1 MHLSE
6 PDSRPED
13 TGHVR
18 FSLSR
23 FLTWFLFFF
32 YFSGVHQS
40 IIYFSGIADFFGLAV
55 SLVMSL
61 IWLVPVMLFPTRGK
75 AIAGIIG
82 VILWASSL
90 FSMGYLALYH
100 QDFSQSVIYI
110 IFESNWAESSEYLHS
125 YFAWW
130 MVPALA
136 VYTLIPWMIWRR
148 LQPIGGRPT
157 TRLLLAL
164 AICLA
169 VFWPMLDGAVIN
181 GGLPGN
187 AIRSQVNS
195 MEPVSPWQL
204 VMGYVKYRKALAN
217 VENRLL
223 ASDKPPLEGLT
234 DRNASTPNTLV
245 LVIGESTNSRRM
257 GIYGYYR
264 DTTPRLSAMSN
275 ELLAFDQVYAS
286 RPYTVESLEQA
297 LTFADQLHPKLYLE
311 KPTLIDVMKQ
321 AGYKTYWITNQQTQT
336 QRNTLMT
343 TFSRQADEQVYLNN
357 NRSQN
362 SAQYDE
368 VVFKPFEDIL
378 NRPESKKFIL
388 VHLIGTHRA
397 YQFRYPDRFKIF
409 NDNENL
415 PPWVRKKRYRREY
428 NEYDNAVVYN
438 DFVVSSL
445 IEKLKNSGQNG
456 YLVYFSDH
464 GEEVYDYPNH
474 LFAGRNEAA
483 PTPAMYSV
491 PFLIWE
497 SRSWKRNNMLDL
509 SNYTFHRMYSLSDF
523 IYTWLDLAGIRFDEF
538 NPSKSILSRWYS
550 PGPVLIGN
558 PAKPETLI
566 DARRKF
572 FPGTAGT
579 MPMPEMRQPPA
590 PTYGPVYGPDTRPNY
605 GSGHGPNYGPHF
617 EPGNGPVPLRDL

>member
-1 MHLSE
+1 
-6 PDSRPED
+6 
-13 TGHVR
+13 
-18 FSLSR
+18 
-23 FLTWFLFFF
+23 
-32 YFSGVHQS
+32 
-40 IIYFSGIADFFGLAV
+40 
-55 SLVMSL
+55 
-61 IWLVPVMLFPTRGK
+61 
-75 AIAGIIG
+75 
-82 VILWASSL
+82 
-90 FSMGYLALYH
+90 
-100 QDFSQSVIYI
+100 
-110 IFESNWAESSEYLHS
+110 
-125 YFAWW
+125 
-130 MVPALA
+130 
-136 VYTLIPWMIWRR
+136 
-148 LQPIGGRPT
+148 
-157 TRLLLAL
+157 
-164 AICLA
+164 
-169 VFWPMLDGAVIN
+169 
-181 GGLPGN
+181 
-187 AIRSQVNS
+187 
-195 MEPVSPWQL
+195 
-204 VMGYVKYRKALAN
+204 
-217 VENRLL
+217 
-223 ASDKPPLEGLT
+223 
-234 DRNASTPNTLV
+234 
-245 LVIGESTNSRRM
+245 
-257 GIYGYYR
+257 
-264 DTTPRLSAMSN
+264 MSN

-311 KPTLIDVMKQ
+311 RPTLIDVMKQ

-397 YQFRYPDRFKIF
+397 YQFRYPDTFKIF

-509 SNYTFHRMYSLSDF
+509 SNYTLHRMYSLSDF
-523 IYTWLDLAGIRFDEF
+523 IYTWLDLAGIRFNGFD
-538 NPSKSILSRWYS
+538 PRKSIFSRSYS

-558 PAKPETLI
+558 PEKPETL
-566 DARRKF
+566 DDVRQKF
-572 FPGTAGT
+572 FPATAGA
-579 MPMPEMRQPPA
+579 MPEPGMRHPPA
-590 PTYGPVYGPDTRPNY
+590 PAYGPAHDPDTRPNY
-605 GSGHGPNYGPHF
+605 APSFGPNHGLGYAPHF